1 MSIGLSAYQVAESDV
16 SLCTGRPTCIRRG
29 HEWRRATEAQHLV
42 CRANSCCMCPWLKGY
57 FEALVVKRGC
67 PSAAAELHGLRRSN
81 AAALNNESC
90 PERVSRRNVDA
101 ESFLLTSKL
110 LGA

>member
-1 MSIGLSAYQVAESDV
+1 MY
-16 SLCTGRPTCIRRG
+16 P
-29 HEWRRATEAQHLV
+29 WRKE
-42 CRANSCCMCPWLKGY
+42 Y
-57 FEALVVKRGC
+57 EALILKRGY

-81 AAALNNESC
+81 VAALNNKKSVAAQC
-90 PERVSRRNVDA
+90 RWM